1 MSSLSFSLKKCCLI
15 RRVFDYTFSKICTIL
30 LFVHGLFCLKVIIGA
45 NFHFPHLI
53 SGVFDILATI
63 YCAVIP
69 KIISALPIMTTLPAV
84 HNVNTPE
91 IDTDSETRKNS
102 DCSSSL
108 DTFKYLTWF
117 HHMDYFKNQT
127 NMNLI
132 CFKAGVFNLGTCTI
146 CVVVHTSALS
156 CAHPQSQNWLI
167 PMTNS
172 PVTQ

>member
-1 MSSLSFSLKKCCLI
+1 MPLLTITNLPFSTQANLLCTLKHKSLNGVSCNKNKQMSSLSFSLKKCCLI

-30 LFVHGLFCLKVIIGA
+30 LFVHGLFRLKVIIGA

-108 DTFKYLTWF
+108 DTFKYLT
-117 HHMDYFKNQT
+117 
-127 NMNLI
+127 
-132 CFKAGVFNLGTCTI
+132 
-146 CVVVHTSALS
+146 
-156 CAHPQSQNWLI
+156 
-167 PMTNS
+167 
-172 PVTQ
+172 